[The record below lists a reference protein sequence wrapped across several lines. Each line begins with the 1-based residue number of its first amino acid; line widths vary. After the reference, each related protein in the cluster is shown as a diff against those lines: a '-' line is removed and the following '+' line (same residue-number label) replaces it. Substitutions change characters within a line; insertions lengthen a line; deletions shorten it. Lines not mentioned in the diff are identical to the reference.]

1 VATVMTPWIGYKNG
15 MHGQV
20 SCGSVLSNNN
30 FPSGVHMRIAFG
42 GIVAVTLIALSAPA
56 LAADAAAQ
64 KAELRKMCDAA
75 LATLYKAKPA
85 AKAEVEK
92 SAGYGCFSSFGI
104 SFFVGGAGGRGLV
117 HDNAKKKDFYM
128 NMGQASGGLDFGIKD
143 YREVLVFKDAA
154 TLTKFVES
162 GWEFG
167 GGAQA
172 AAAAGGKGA
181 KAEAGEITSG
191 PITVYPMTKTG
202 LAVGVAA
209 AARKYWKD
217 DDLNK

>member
-1 VATVMTPWIGYKNG
+1 MRKT
-15 MHGQV
+15 
-20 SCGSVLSNNN
+20 LS
-30 FPSGVHMRIAFG
+30 GIIA
-42 GIVAVTLIALSAPA
+42 IAALALSTSA
-56 LAADAAAQ
+56 LASSPAEQ

-117 HDNAKKKDFYM
+117 YDNATKKTTYM
-128 NMGQASGGLDFGIKD
+128 NMGQGTGGLDFGIKD
-143 YREVLVFKDAA
+143 YREVLVFKDKAA
-154 TLTKFVES
+154 LAKFVSS

-167 GGAQA
+167 GGGTAV
-172 AAAAGGKGA
+172 AAAGGKGA
-181 KAEAGEITSG
+181 KAEDTEISSG
-191 PITVYPMTKTG
+191 PIQVYPMTKTG
-202 LAVGVAA
+202 LAIGVAA
-209 AARKYWKD
+209 GARKYWKD

>member
-1 VATVMTPWIGYKNG
+1 MERKEIR
-15 MHGQV
+15 
-20 SCGSVLSNNN
+20 
-30 FPSGVHMRIAFG
+30 MRIRWT
-42 GIVAVTLIALSAPA
+42 GILAVAALVSAAPA
-56 LAADAAAQ
+56 LAADPAAQ
-64 KAELRKMCDAA
+64 KAELRKMCDDA
-75 LATLYKAKPA
+75 LAALYKAKPA
-85 AKAEVEK
+85 AKSEVQK

-117 HDNAKKKDFYM
+117 YDNATKKTTYM

-143 YREVLVFKDAA
+143 YREVLVFKDKG
-154 TLTKFVES
+154 TLDKFVTS

-167 GGAQA
+167 GGATA

-181 KAEAGEITSG
+181 KTEASEVTSG

-202 LAVGVAA
+202 LAVGVRA